1 MKTAIFAVL
10 LASSAF
16 AQKETEEKLSRKIDL
31 SQIVIEC
38 DACLLRP
45 ASQYTL
51 VKPRTEFDRMLK
63 VRSNFAPELQ
73 KSADRL

>member
-16 AQKETEEKLSRKIDL
+16 AQKETEEKLSRQIDL
-31 SQIVIEC
+31 SEIAIESTIVK
-38 DACLLRP
+38 P
-45 ASQYTL
+45 ASTYILT
-51 VKPRTEFDRMLK
+51 KPKPHFGNLIK
-63 VRSNFAPELQ
+63 VRGSFAPELQ